1 MSKDID
7 DIFSDK
13 MEAEIKEEIKKKRS
27 RLNLKLIIIAIISTV
42 IIIII
47 GNTALEFASDKY
59 IEKSYSKD
67 MEIKQLEYRIMH
79 PNEYIGKQSC
89 REIGYFK
96 YERTYDIGKRIGSKV
111 LFAGSVTD
119 SFSGIGKKRF
129 YNKESYMISSIPF
142 SEDINKRYSNVYGL
156 RKLRFLYPYVN
167 YGKNLYDYET
177 DENKVSEDELNSD
190 QENIFNDFGF
200 LNEIEDNKIVE
211 MALSFKEEYTYEEV
225 NKMINSNLI
234 TFYWVDNNSEED
246 KKHDIE
252 FRNFAFKEV
261 GIKSTDMAGEYHDD
275 IDGRMLEFKDSIN
288 QLRNL
293 GDTQYIDN
301 IDENN
306 IKLNGIVVVGSPKE
320 LKSLQNNPMIK
331 HSIIGNVVDKY

>member
-1 MSKDID
+1 MSKDIE

-47 GNTALEFASDKY
+47 GNIALEFSSDKY
-59 IEKSYSKD
+59 IENSYSKNI
-67 MEIKQLEYRIMH
+67 ELKQLEYRVMH
-79 PNEYIGKQSC
+79 PNEYIGKDSC

-96 YERTYDIGKRIGSKV
+96 YERTYDIGKRIGSRV
-111 LFAGSVTD
+111 LFAGSITD
-119 SFSGIGKKRF
+119 SFSGIGKKEF
-129 YNKESYMISSIPF
+129 YNKESYMISNIPL
-142 SEDINKRYSNVYGL
+142 SQDINKRYSNVYGL
-156 RKLRFLYPYVN
+156 RQLYFLYPYVT
-167 YGKNLYDYET
+167 YGKDIYSYGT
-177 DENKVSEDELNSD
+177 DKNKVSKDEVKTGK
-190 QENIFNDFGF
+190 ENVINDFSF
-200 LNEIEDNKIVE
+200 LNEIEENKIVE
-211 MALSFKEEYTYEEV
+211 MALSFTKQYTYDEV

-234 TFYWVDNNSEED
+234 TFYWVDNSSEEE
-246 KKHDIE
+246 KNCNIE
-252 FRNFAFKEV
+252 FSNPAFHVV

-275 IDGRMLEFKDSIN
+275 VDGRMLEFKDAIN

-306 IKLNGIVVVGSPKE
+306 IKLNGVVIVGSPKE
-320 LKSLQNNPMIK
+320 LKALQNNPMIK
-331 HSIIGNVVDKY
+331 HAIIGNVVDKY